1 MNEKTDDIILAFESS
16 ADETSAAVVKN
27 GNTILSNVVATQIA
41 SHQRFGGIVPEV
53 ASRHHL
59 EWINRVT
66 EEALTKAGINDPER
80 QLSAVAAT
88 YGPGL
93 VGSLLVG
100 LMAGK
105 TFAMVHHLPF
115 IAVNHLAG
123 HISAANFVKA
133 TVYPALA
140 IMVSGGH
147 TELLWMEKE
156 NTFQIIGTTLDDAA
170 GEAFDKVGRILGL
183 KYPAGKEIQEMAG
196 HGKAVIKF
204 PIAHTEDDFDFSFSG
219 LKSSVLNYVHHHEQ
233 VSEEFNRNDVAASFQ
248 KAVVEAITKKSRLA
262 IEKFQPKQLL
272 LGGGVA
278 ANLALRTAF
287 ENLSKEYKIELTE
300 APIKLSGDNA
310 AMIGAAAYLN
320 YKQRLFAPLD
330 LNVDPSLNFARM

>member
-1 MNEKTDDIILAFESS
+1 MTAKQDNLILAFESS

-27 GNTILSNVVATQIA
+27 GHEILSNIVATQIA

-66 EEALTKAGINDPER
+66 KEALQEASITNPAA

-93 VGSLLVG
+93 VGSLLIG

-105 TFAMVHHLPF
+105 TFAMVHGLPF

-123 HISAANFVKA
+123 HISAANFVQP
-133 TVYPALA
+133 TSYPAMA
-140 IMVSGGH
+140 VMVSGGH
-147 TELLWMEKE
+147 TELLWMAKE
-156 NTFQIIGTTLDDAA
+156 NSFQIIGTTLDDAA

-183 KYPAGKEIQEMAG
+183 NYPAGKEMQEMAAKG
-196 HGKAVIKF
+196 QANIHF
-204 PIAHTEDDFDFSFSG
+204 PIAHTENTFDFSFSG
-219 LKSSVLNYVHHHEQ
+219 LKSSVLNYVHHADQLSEQ
-233 VSEEFNRNDVAASFQ
+233 INKNDVAASFQ
-248 KAVVEAITKKSRLA
+248 KAVVEAI
-262 IEKFQPKQLL
+262 IEKTEAAIQVFQPVQLL

-278 ANLALRTAF
+278 ANLALRTA
-287 ENLSKEYKIELTE
+287 IEHLAQTYHLKLTE
-300 APIKLSGDNA
+300 APISLAGDNA

-320 YKQRLFAPLD
+320 FKAGRFSGLD
-330 LNVDPSLNFARM
+330 LNTDPSLNFSRM